1 MDLFKVIDI
10 ETIPSQALPEGLVP
24 EFDRDSV
31 KVGNIKD
38 STKIEE
44 KIIAAEIEF
53 NEGLDK
59 KMSLDPDLC
68 EVVCFAFKTP
78 NDKWVYGHG
87 QPCLVGDAWDV
98 IKGSYINHVPL
109 VSYNG
114 IAFDLPVLWHSAMR
128 YNIPVS
134 PQMYSDLT
142 KKYQNPYHYDLM
154 QILAGWDRTK
164 WKPLDFYLK
173 LFGIG
178 EKTGE
183 GSEIYGWWQAQKY
196 EKIKE
201 HCENDCKLTAKLFER
216 LVNWVVKEIP

>member
-10 ETIPSQALPEGLVP
+10 ETIPSRALPEGLTP
-24 EFDRDSV
+24 EFDSADV
-31 KVGNIKD
+31 KTGNMGEAKA
-38 STKIEE
+38 SE
-44 KIIAAEIEF
+44 KINKAEDEF
-53 NEGLDK
+53 KQALDK

-78 NDKWVYGHG
+78 NDKWVYGHD

-98 IKGSYINHVPL
+98 IKKAYLDHIPL

-114 IAFDLPVLWHSAMR
+114 IGFDLPVLWHRAMILG
-128 YNIPVS
+128 IPVDA
-134 PQMYSDLT
+134 QMYSDLT
-142 KKYQNPYHYDLM
+142 RKYDNHYHYDLM

-173 LFGIG
+173 LFDIG

-183 GSEIYGWWQAQKY
+183 GSEIYGWWKAREY
-196 EKIKE
+196 DKIKE
-201 HCENDCKLTAKLFER
+201 HCENDVKMTAKLFEK
-216 LVNWVVKEIP
+216 LAPYIVKEIE